1 MLQEAVCV
9 NPTQMFTFSGP
20 HAKRILQL
28 AFPVM
33 LAMMSQTVINQVDHI
48 IVGHLPNA
56 ADRTAAQTAAQFSLI
71 LLWFF
76 GGFVAAIAVGT
87 QSLVA
92 RRFSEGNLSAAGQ
105 VAFNSMLLALS
116 ASLVMAA
123 FAWFLAPKLFPL
135 LDNDP
140 RVVAL
145 GVPFVRWRFLHIPS
159 MVLFVGIKAFFDAQ
173 GRTRVAMIVAILMN
187 IVNLLL
193 CVGLVFGQHP
203 PQELLLVPTIHQWLM
218 RATGGHLPEM
228 GMNGAGI
235 AACISSYF
243 GLALIF
249 LATWGKKSDLFHI
262 YRLKNFSGDL
272 IKQIAKLSF
281 PSGGATLFAMVGFGV
296 VLKIVGLTDK
306 LAGHAK
312 GNTVFTTATSNII
325 NILQLVFVTCI
336 AYGSTTATLVS
347 QSLGA
352 KRPQDAETYAR
363 TASTIGTSVFAL
375 IGLWLFL
382 EAEPILRFWNHTA
395 LDVLAI
401 GVPLLRMVSFV
412 VPLVAIALVY
422 TQALYGAGNT
432 RYVMIAEVILHFV
445 CLMPL
450 CYVLAIWLKLSVW
463 GAWIALMVYIVSLA
477 IAMYAKFRTGTWKQI
492 QI

>member
-1 MLQEAVCV
+1 
-9 NPTQMFTFSGP
+9 
-20 HAKRILQL
+20 
-28 AFPVM
+28 M
-33 LAMMSQTVINQVDHI
+33 LAMMSQTVINQIDHI
-48 IVGHLPNA
+48 IVGHLPNV

-76 GGFVAAIAVGT
+76 GGFVAAISVGT
-87 QSLVA
+87 QSMVA
-92 RRFSEGNLSAAGQ
+92 RRFSEGDLPAAGQ
-105 VAFNSMLLALS
+105 VVFNAMLL
-116 ASLVMAA
+116 SLVASVLITA
-123 FAWFLAPKLFPL
+123 LAWFLAPVLFPL
-135 LDNDP
+135 LKKDP
-140 RVVAL
+140 KVIAL

-187 IVNLLL
+187 VVNLFL
-193 CVGLVFGQHP
+193 CIALVFGHHSP
-203 PQELLLVPTIHQWLM
+203 HELVLVPTIHKWLLQL
-218 RATGGHLPEM
+218 TGGRLPEL
-228 GMNGAGI
+228 GMNGAGM
-235 AACISSYF
+235 AACISSYV
-243 GLALIF
+243 GLVLIF
-249 LATWGKKSDLFHI
+249 LATWGRRSALFHI
-262 YRLKNFSGDL
+262 YRLKNFSSSL
-272 IKQIAKLSF
+272 MKQIAKLSF
-281 PSGGATLFAMVGFGV
+281 PSGGATVFAMIGFGV
-296 VLKIVGLTDK
+296 VLKIVGLTDE
-306 LAGHAK
+306 LAGHAE

-352 KRPQDAETYAR
+352 KRPRDAEVYAR
-363 TASTIGTSVFAL
+363 TASTLGTSFFAAV
-375 IGLWLFL
+375 GLVLFIW
-382 EAEPILRFWNHTA
+382 AEPILRFWNHTA

-412 VPLVAIALVY
+412 IPLVAIALVY

-450 CYVLAIWLKLSVW
+450 CYALAVWFKLSVW

-477 IAMYAKFRTGTWKQI
+477 IAMYTKFRTGSWKQI